1 MPNELL
7 QWAEHCRVM
16 SGQTYDLQA
25 AKEFRILAQNLER
38 KGAKLEAVLE
48 RARLRDARPKS

>member
-7 QWAEHCRVM
+7 QSAEHCRAL

-25 AKEFRILAQNLER
+25 AREFRILAENLER
-38 KGAKLEAVLE
+38 KGAELEAAIEL
-48 RARLRDARPKS
+48 ARLKDT